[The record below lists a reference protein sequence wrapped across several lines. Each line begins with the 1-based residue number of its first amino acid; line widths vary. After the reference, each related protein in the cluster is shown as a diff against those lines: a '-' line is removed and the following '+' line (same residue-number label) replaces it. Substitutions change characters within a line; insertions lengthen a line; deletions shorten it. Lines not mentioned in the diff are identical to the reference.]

1 MKFVFLFQILDEA
14 NEEAAYNQHRELGRS
29 ALEGPQLEV
38 KKKKRKHR
46 YRIRMQLWTGYFLKI
61 IQLLINKYN

>member
-1 MKFVFLFQILDEA
+1 MLNLFLFLILDEA

-46 YRIRMQLWTGYFLKI
+46 YNIRMHSWALYYL
-61 IQLLINKYN
+61 